1 MDRCR
6 VGLDSIAR
14 NKIAYSHEMKNQ
26 ESHDA
31 LIDAAMAVADGRETK
46 ASRKENE
53 AMIPGGRKEL
63 LRRVCAV
70 LSAEVK
76 RLRKLSK

>member
-1 MDRCR
+1 MDRWR
-6 VGLDSIAR
+6 VSLDSIAR
-14 NKIAYSHEMKNQ
+14 NKVASSHEMKNQ

-31 LIDAAMAVADGRETK
+31 LIDAAMAVADGRETE

-53 AMIPGGRKEL
+53 AMISGGREER
-63 LRRVCAV
+63 LRWISAF

-76 RLRKLSK
+76 RLRNLSI